1 MKKTTLLPTLPI
13 EEHLADIAAG
23 IRSHTISVLQ
33 APPGSGKTTILPIYL
48 AGQEW
53 LKGRKILI
61 LQPRR
66 LAAKGVATRMSELLG
81 EPVGATVGYQIR
93 LERRKS
99 ATTRIEI
106 ITEGLLTRRILADPE
121 LQDVGVIIFDEF
133 HERSLNADIGFILS
147 QEIASV
153 LRSDLRIVIM
163 SATLDA
169 ICDDPNFYSGW
180 RYTFTSK
187 PFPVD
192 LRYLPR
198 DPRKPIWEETAR
210 AIQAALQQYQGDLL
224 AFLPGAFEIE
234 RCREI
239 LLCSTHNYQVFPLY
253 GELDYEQQ
261 QAALR
266 PLADSERKVVLAT
279 NIAETS
285 LTIEG
290 VRIVVDSGLQK
301 ISRSPDTGITSLKT
315 ERITRDAADQRAGR
329 AGRTASGVCL
339 RLWSEQ
345 EHLALRPTRE
355 PEILRADLTQ
365 SILELA
371 AWGVRSPESIK
382 WITAPPAQS
391 VRSATE
397 LLMQLGAINLDGTIT
412 KTGEDLVN
420 LGTHPRIGAC
430 CITARAHGLESYA
443 AAIIP
448 LLEERTP
455 TSKGARF
462 ADLSEQIEGLAS
474 GAYPL
479 KALQRVKELQQLW
492 IKRLGSLP
500 GEKLPPNQRVCTA
513 DACGFL
519 LAIAFPE
526 RIARRRPDNKER
538 YLLASGTGAALQTG
552 DPLSSS
558 EYIVIAEMQERTEDA
573 RIVRAAP
580 LNSRLFTT
588 HLKHLTSSR
597 IDTSFDPKL
606 GVLVSNKL
614 TTLGCIALQQDR
626 DSEISPAE
634 LQSALEAYLR
644 TPDGFARLPFSGR
657 ALALQER
664 IAWVRRHHPNAEIPD
679 ISSEALRSSEPYW
692 LSGKLPKSGRISEI
706 SPSTIEQALNN
717 HVPWAVQRELDQ
729 IAPQTI
735 TLPNGKTKPVDYS
748 SDNGPVVEAI
758 IQEVFGLTET
768 PRIGR
773 YQTPVVLKL
782 LSPARRPMQ
791 VTVDLAGFWRG
802 SYQVI
807 RKELRGRYPKHRWPE
822 KPEQGD
828 G

>member
-1 MKKTTLLPTLPI
+1 MKKSTHFQTLPI
-13 EEHLADIAAG
+13 TEHLADIAAG
-23 IRSHTISVLQ
+23 IRSHTISLLQ
-33 APPGSGKTTILPIYL
+33 APPGSGKTTVLPLHL
-48 AGQEW
+48 ADQEW
-53 LKGRKILI
+53 LKGRKIVI

-66 LAAKGVATRMSELLG
+66 LAAKAVATRMSELLG
-81 EPVGATVGYQIR
+81 EAVGATVGYQIR
-93 LERRKS
+93 LERRLS
-99 ATTRIEI
+99 AATRIEI

-121 LQDVGVIIFDEF
+121 LRDVGLIIFDEF
-133 HERSLNADIGFILS
+133 HERSLNADIGLILS
-147 QEIASV
+147 QEIASI
-153 LRSDLRIVIM
+153 LRSDLKILVM

-169 ICDDPNFYSGW
+169 ICNDACLESAW
-180 RYTFTSK
+180 RYTFESK

-192 LRYLPR
+192 TRYRVR

-210 AIQAALQQYQGDLL
+210 AIQAALQQHPGDLL

-234 RCREI
+234 RAREI
-239 LLCSTHNYQVFPLY
+239 LLRSANSYQVFPLY
-253 GELDYEQQ
+253 GELPYEQQ
-261 QAALR
+261 QSALR
-266 PLADSERKVVLAT
+266 PIADSERKIVLAT

-301 ISRSPDTGITSLKT
+301 ISRSTETGITTLKT
-315 ERITRDAADQRAGR
+315 ERITKDAADQRAGR
-329 AGRTASGVCL
+329 AGRTASGVCI

-345 EHLALRPTRE
+345 EHLTLRPTRE

-371 AWGVRSPESIK
+371 AWGVRDPGSIK
-382 WITAPPAQS
+382 WITAPPVQS
-391 VRSATE
+391 LHAATE
-397 LLMQLGAINLDGTIT
+397 LLYQLGAINRDGTIT
-412 KTGEDLVN
+412 KLGEILVQ

-455 TSKGARF
+455 TTNGSRF
-462 ADLSEQIEGLAS
+462 ADLTDQIEALVS
-474 GAYPL
+474 GASPV
-479 KALQRVKELQQLW
+479 KSLQRVKELQQLW
-492 IKRLGSLP
+492 LKRLGALSDDR
-500 GEKLPPNQRVCTA
+500 LPPLERVSNA
-513 DACGFL
+513 YACGFL

-538 YLLASGTGAALQTG
+538 YLLASGSGAVLQTG

-558 EYIVIAEMQERTEDA
+558 EYIVIAEMQERGDDS
-573 RIVRAAP
+573 RIMRAAP
-580 LNSRLFTT
+580 LDVRLFTT

-597 IDTSFDPKL
+597 IETSFDPKL

-614 TTLGCIALQQDR
+614 TVLGSIALQQDR
-626 DSEISPAE
+626 DSKISSAE

-644 TPDGFARLPFSGR
+644 TPDGSSRLPFSSK

-664 IAWVRRHHPNAEIPD
+664 AAWVRHHYPSVGISD
-679 ISSEALRSSEPYW
+679 ISSEALRASEPYW
-692 LSGKLPKSGRISEI
+692 LAGKLPASGRLNEI
-706 SPSTIEQALNN
+706 SPSTIEQALNDYI
-717 HVPWAVQRELDQ
+717 PWELQRELDQ

-748 SDNGPVVEAI
+748 GESGPVVEAI
-758 IQEVFGLTET
+758 IQEVFGLKET

-773 YQTPVVLKL
+773 YQTPVILKL

-791 VTVDLAGFWRG
+791 VTRDLASFWRS
-802 SYQVI
+802 SYETI

-822 KPEQGD
+822 RPEEG